1 MLDPA
6 VIESLRIPFPPER
19 PMLVEEQ
26 VLRSAAAEQALRIG
40 RRLADGF
47 DAAADSW
54 IATMERVRRSVE
66 GAPIEGQSPDDLQ
79 LLSATIDDFETV
91 AEMRAKHGARLQK
104 RIAREVKTAFQTD
117 PSLAAAHRAFGGRIV
132 ATEKRIVDALLDYAL
147 FLRAVRA
154 EIDPAARGGRVFE
167 ATDDLARYLAS
178 VGAV

>member
-6 VIESLRIPFPPER
+6 IIESLHIPFPPER
-19 PMLVEEQ
+19 PALVEEQ
-26 VLRSAAAEQALRIG
+26 VLRRAAAEQALRIG

-47 DAAADSW
+47 DAAANSW
-54 IATMERVRRSVE
+54 IATMERARRSVE
-66 GAPIEGQSPDDLQ
+66 GATIESRSAEDLR

-91 AEMRAKHGARLQK
+91 AEMRAKQGARLQK
-104 RIAREVKTAFQTD
+104 RIAREVKTAFRTD

-154 EIDPAARGGRVFE
+154 DIDPAARGGRTFE
-167 ATDDLARYLAS
+167 TTDDLAGYLAGL
-178 VGAV
+178 GAA

>member
-1 MLDPA
+1 
-6 VIESLRIPFPPER
+6 
-19 PMLVEEQ
+19 
-26 VLRSAAAEQALRIG
+26 
-40 RRLADGF
+40 
-47 DAAADSW
+47 
-54 IATMERVRRSVE
+54 
-66 GAPIEGQSPDDLQ
+66 
-79 LLSATIDDFETV
+79 
-91 AEMRAKHGARLQK
+91 MRAKHGARLQK